1 MVVHRSPCMAEETPS
16 SLLSNASWGSSTSF
30 CVIPPL
36 PTTVPWLYPRRG
48 FPNSILAVED
58 HAHAHTLIAQRGR
71 SASSSRRLV
80 PAVTKLIRWTERLV
94 RERQT
99 GTALQ
104 TIEQLQD
111 LMDRDLILEDTIA
124 PLTTSNSLE
133 PVRSTLVS
141 LFPPTTRQT
150 HLRLTRLDRTLP
162 SPPAM

>member
-1 MVVHRSPCMAEETPS
+1 MPTFL
-16 SLLSNASWGSSTSF
+16 SLSVAA
-30 CVIPPL
+30 PL
-36 PTTVPWLYPRRG
+36 PALDVL
-48 FPNSILAVED
+48 S
-58 HAHAHTLIAQRGR
+58 
-71 SASSSRRLV
+71 

-111 LMDRDLILEDTIA
+111 LMDRDHLILEDTIA
-124 PLTTSNSLE
+124 PLTTSDSLE